1 MQIFFAHMEMAYDE
15 KNQAKIDQYAALF
28 IEQVKKLHHTKEETE
43 ALACYAQNDRNK
55 EILYRYYSCLNDSE
69 NAEFYYD
76 SLYNTPFVICK
87 YLIENRL
94 VHL

>member
-55 EILYRYYSCLNDSE
+55 DNKKRGRAY
-69 NAEFYYD
+69 F
-76 SLYNTPFVICK
+76 CK
-87 YLIENRL
+87 IEWN
-94 VHL
+94 

>member
-1 MQIFFAHMEMAYDE
+1 MQIFLAHMEMAYDE

-28 IEQVKKLHHTKEETE
+28 IEQVKKLYHTKEETQ
-43 ALACYAQNDRNK
+43 ALACYAQNDKNK

-76 SLYNTPFVICK
+76 SLCDTPFVICK

>member
-43 ALACYAQNDRNK
+43 ALAC
-55 EILYRYYSCLNDSE
+55 
-69 NAEFYYD
+69 
-76 SLYNTPFVICK
+76 
-87 YLIENRL
+87 
-94 VHL
+94 